1 MKKSMFLLGIA
12 AAALASCTNEEVVEV
27 AQNRAIGF
35 STFVNNSTRALTE
48 ITESNGSFTD
58 FYVFGS
64 YGSNSS
70 WTSVFNNTQVEGG
83 TVDGTSIWTPTLTA
97 YWEPNQIYVFGA
109 YSNGNA
115 NTTAA
120 FDAATNALTFS
131 SYDVVSNQKDLI
143 AALGNYETDTNVSNE
158 DPVNL
163 EFDHMLSQVKFT
175 FTNTDS
181 YEYTMKISNIQIASA
196 ITTATGTYNS
206 TGASWNGGTANG
218 TYNFAELADIA
229 KDPQSEGYAAA
240 TETDLF
246 VIPQDNQTLKVTF
259 TATLYDAAHTLDAPN
274 AVGTFEGSL
283 NYTKV
288 DMEGTENGKWTPG
301 FRYNYTAEINGSML
315 HDPDDPDN
323 PDKDPQ
329 PIEFTVSAVDTWLDA
344 DVTTLPTQDVTND

>member
-27 AQNRAIGF
+27 AQNRVIGF
-35 STFVNNSTRALTE
+35 STFVNNGTRAVSEVTNDNLT
-48 ITESNGSFTD
+48 S
-58 FYVFGS
+58 FYVFGD
-64 YGSNSS
+64 YGSESS
-70 WTSVFNNTQVEGG
+70 WTRVFNNTQVNGG
-83 TVDGTSIWTPTLTA
+83 KVGDNSIWTPVLTA
-97 YWEPNQIYVFGA
+97 YWQPSQSYLFGA

-143 AALGNYETDTNVSNE
+143 AALGNYTTDTDVSNE

-218 TYNFAELADIA
+218 TYTFASLDDIA
-229 KDPQSEGYAAA
+229 DADP
-240 TETDLF
+240 TNETDLF
-246 VIPQDNQTLKVTF
+246 VIPQGNENLKVTF
-259 TATLYDAAHTLDAPN
+259 TATLWDEAHSEDNPN
-274 AVGTFEGSL
+274 ATGTFQGSL
-283 NYTKV
+283 KYTKDKV
-288 DMEGTENGKWTPG
+288 EGTEDNKWTPG
-301 FRYNYTAEINGSML
+301 FCYNYTAEINGSML
-315 HDPDDPDN
+315 HPGGDPDEEMY
-323 PDKDPQ
+323 
-329 PIEFTVSAVDTWLDA
+329 PILFNVDAVEGWEDA
-344 DVTTLPTQDVTND
+344 DKTTMEDGTLTDTTTEP